1 MDAAQFQALLDYC
14 RIEDPT
20 PAERSTLEALYAAA
34 VGYLEGAGVSQPPEG
49 SPRRAQYDLAV
60 HFMVLRDFDLREAT
74 ITGTIVNDNPAF
86 RRLVNQLKLT
96 EPAPDA
102 ETPGGGAD
110 AQ

>member
-1 MDAAQFQALLDYC
+1 MDAARFQALLDYC
-14 RIEDPT
+14 RMEDPT
-20 PAERSTLEALYAAA
+20 PEERSTLEALYAAA
-34 VGYLEGAGVSQPPEG
+34 EGYLEGAGISRPPEG
-49 SPRRAQYDLAV
+49 TPRRAQYDLAV
-60 HFMVLRDFDLREAT
+60 HFMVLRDFDLRDAQVS
-74 ITGTIVNDNPAF
+74 GTVSDNPAF

>member
-14 RIEDPT
+14 RMEDPT
-20 PAERSTLEALYAAA
+20 PEERSTLEALYAAA
-34 VGYLEGAGVSQPPEG
+34 EGYLEGAWISRPPEG
-49 SPRRAQYDLAV
+49 TPRRAQYDLAV

-74 ITGTIVNDNPAF
+74 ITGTTVNDNPAF

>member
-14 RIEDPT
+14 RMEDPT
-20 PAERSTLEALYAAA
+20 PEERSTLEALYAAA
-34 VGYLEGAGVSQPPEG
+34 EGYLEGAGISRPPEG
-49 SPRRAQYDLAV
+49 TPRRAQYDLAV

-74 ITGTIVNDNPAF
+74 ITGTTVNDNPAF